1 MGKLYRENFG
11 HKEDFCE
18 NEERRRL

>member
-18 NEERRRL
+18 NKERRRL